1 MYVEIHPKLAAD
13 NGIQHGD
20 WVRVT
25 TPEDLDAKPSSIK
38 VKAKVTRRVSPD
50 MVYLPFHWAGVWDGK
65 SLADKFP
72 DGMAP
77 YGTGESANVV
87 TNYGYDRVTQMQETK
102 TGLCRIEK
110 A

>member
-1 MYVEIHPKLAAD
+1 
-13 NGIQHGD
+13 
-20 WVRVT
+20 
-25 TPEDLDAKPSSIK
+25 
-38 VKAKVTRRVSPD
+38 
-50 MVYLPFHWAGVWDGK
+50 VWEGK
-65 SLADKFP
+65 SLASKFP

-77 YGTGESANVV
+77 YGEGESANVI